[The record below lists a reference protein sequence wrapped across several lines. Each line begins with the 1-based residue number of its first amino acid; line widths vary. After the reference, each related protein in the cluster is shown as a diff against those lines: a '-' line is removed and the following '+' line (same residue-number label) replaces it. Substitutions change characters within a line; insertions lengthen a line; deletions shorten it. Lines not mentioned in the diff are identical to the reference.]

1 MFLPKL
7 TAVSSEKGRLPRT
20 RKFIHCATYHRL
32 IHRPRLGPHRL
43 IHPPRRREPPRLIHP
58 PRGREPHELIQ
69 IPAFASGVVAS
80 QAPPNPTAA
89 IAAPDH
95 LPMLR
100 RNKRLSSDCCSL
112 LDPAISED
120 GGLFMVIE
128 DEVLTPQFRP
138 STSKN
143 AWRR

>member
-1 MFLPKL
+1 MFPPRL
-7 TAVSSEKGRLPRT
+7 TAISLAKAGLPRT

-69 IPAFASGVVAS
+69 IPAFASGAVAS
-80 QAPPNPTAA
+80 QAPPNPIAA

-128 DEVLTPQFRP
+128 DEVFIPQFRP